1 MERGQG
7 MAAEEPVLGV
17 GDLAADRLQ
26 HANINPATGLATDY
40 LNHFNEVVMLLEM
53 LPAMPD
59 CAEDV
64 LAWEPADYEAHF
76 ENSTFSERQLAIL
89 AYHAAPVRLR
99 SHLDNLTGQINAA
112 VLAAQAALRSAGD
125 PATVANML
133 AEQATHQIKP
143 LIGMASGVIHG
154 HISGRDA
161 LLDGE
166 ETQAEIDAL
175 FA

>member
-1 MERGQG
+1 
-7 MAAEEPVLGV
+7 MAVEDPVLGV
-17 GDLAADRLQ
+17 GELTADRLR

-53 LPAMPD
+53 LPAMPE

-112 VLAAQAALRSAGD
+112 VLAAQAALRAAASPDKVA
-125 PATVANML
+125 ATL
-133 AEQATHQIKP
+133 AEEATNQIKP

-161 LLDGE
+161 QLDGE
-166 ETQAEIDAL
+166 EAQAEIDAL